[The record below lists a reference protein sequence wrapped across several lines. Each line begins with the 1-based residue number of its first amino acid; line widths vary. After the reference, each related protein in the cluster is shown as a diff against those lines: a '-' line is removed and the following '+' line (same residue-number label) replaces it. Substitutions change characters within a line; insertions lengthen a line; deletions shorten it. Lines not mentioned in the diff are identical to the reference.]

1 MILRGS
7 KNAFAI
13 IPVDFTKKNT
23 LCKLA
28 CHEIISNYV
37 INFQSI

>member
-1 MILRGS
+1 MIQII
-7 KNAFAI
+7 KMFAI
-13 IPVDFTKKNT
+13 ILVDFTKKT
-23 LCKLA
+23 FLHKLA